1 MSGGMSGG
9 ERREWAHPWFAAVV
23 GPRPSEERP
32 DRPAEEDERRVRRRA
47 RRVATVRRRTT

>member
-1 MSGGMSGG
+1 MSGD